1 MKATLLYV
9 YALLAALTLGACS
22 ENYLDTESN
31 NAEKRL
37 ILSNTSNIAMAVNGL
52 SKMMSTQYLKTQ
64 GMNGEGTIL
73 TQYGNLHGN
82 DFQKCD
88 FTLWLQMTNLDFVEN
103 STSIYDYYPWYYY
116 YKILGNANAII
127 SNVDAA
133 TGPDN
138 EKRFLKAQALTFRAY
153 CFFRL
158 SQLYSKRW
166 ADSNNGASRGVVLR
180 LDESTGNM
188 AISTLAETY
197 ARIYQDLDDAL
208 ALYAESKL
216 NRDGDENYAVNADVA
231 HAIYARAALTR
242 EDWATAASH
251 AASARANYTL
261 MNNAQY
267 VDGGFNAPNKE
278 WIWSV
283 YSNAQETLHYFQ
295 FFAFQGSNSNA
306 AAARNYPCA
315 ISKELYDSIP
325 TTDVRRAMFLNP
337 DTMTFNTSS
346 GLAGKWMTAYAKR
359 VYKKKLYSTSRI
371 YAYMQF
377 KMQAVSNPGVGEIPL
392 FRAAEMYLTEAEA
405 NCHLGKEAEAQ
416 ALLVALNK
424 TSGRDT
430 AYTCTKTGDELL
442 AEVRRYRRIEL
453 WGEGFDWFDYKRW
466 NLPIVRRT
474 FADGGSFHSAFA
486 VTIKPNEKNNWTWVI
501 PSRETDYNKLIT
513 SNKE

>member
-73 TQYGNLHGN
+73 TLYGNFHGN

-188 AISTLAETY
+188 AVSTLAETY

-208 ALYAESKL
+208 ALYTESKL
-216 NRDGDENYAVNADVA
+216 NRDEDENYAVNADVA

-267 VDGGFNAPNKE
+267 VNGGFNAPNKE

-295 FFAFQGSNSNA
+295 FFAFQGSKDRKS
-306 AAARNYPCA
+306 
-315 ISKELYDSIP
+315 
-325 TTDVRRAMFLNP
+325 V
-337 DTMTFNTSS
+337 
-346 GLAGKWMTAYAKR
+346 
-359 VYKKKLYSTSRI
+359 V
-371 YAYMQF
+371 
-377 KMQAVSNPGVGEIPL
+377 
-392 FRAAEMYLTEAEA
+392 
-405 NCHLGKEAEAQ
+405 
-416 ALLVALNK
+416 
-424 TSGRDT
+424 
-430 AYTCTKTGDELL
+430 
-442 AEVRRYRRIEL
+442 
-453 WGEGFDWFDYKRW
+453 
-466 NLPIVRRT
+466 
-474 FADGGSFHSAFA
+474 
-486 VTIKPNEKNNWTWVI
+486 
-501 PSRETDYNKLIT
+501 
-513 SNKE
+513 